1 VTDKAPPSNGKDRAA
16 TPPRAATARPAEKA
30 STAGTS
36 AAAKAQPPTAA
47 KVIKPG
53 LTKPAAATVPK
64 PPATP
69 RATTVGTAAK
79 SNPTGSATPQP
90 PRLAASSDKIARTPI
105 ARPANGKATT
115 SPAAPVRPPAASS
128 IPRAAAAKPTGRA
141 VLGAGEPYPPLSEGL
156 VDAAAAGK
164 ANKHLTP
171 RSPRTAL
178 EPDTVALPPS
188 RRSKRARHPFIVIG
202 NAIITLFILVAVVAA
217 FALVIGKQR
226 FDAPGPL
233 AEDKVVNIPRGSGIR
248 DISDVLMREGVIDQS
263 WVFLGGVLALK
274 AREDLKAGEYQFK
287 AHASLRDVVA
297 TIVDGRVVAHQLTIP
312 EGLTSEQIVAR
323 LLDDDVLTGNIKE
336 IPREGSLLPDTYN
349 FNRGVT
355 REQIIQR
362 MQQAQQRVLKEVW
375 DRHSPDLPMKTP
387 EQLVVLASLV
397 EKETGKPEER
407 TRVAAVFVNR
417 LKQKMRLQSDPTII
431 YGLVGGK
438 GTLGRAI
445 MKSEIEQ
452 PTPYNTYQI
461 DGLPPGPIANPGRAS
476 LEAAANPARTR
487 ELYFAADGTGGHAF
501 AETYEQHQKNVARLR
516 AMEAGDQR
524 DQAPAEAQPTQAAPA
539 PTAAAPQQRRTPAR
553 HNQNTQNQNSQT
565 AR

>member
-1 VTDKAPPSNGKDRAA
+1 V
-16 TPPRAATARPAEKA
+16 PPRAATARPAEKPGAAGA
-30 STAGTS
+30 SATP
-36 AAAKAQPPTAA
+36 KAPPPAPP
-47 KVIKPG
+47 KVVKPG
-53 LTKPAAATVPK
+53 LAKPATVPR
-64 PPATP
+64 PATAAP
-69 RATTVGTAAK
+69 AAK
-79 SNPTGSATPQP
+79 PNPATSTTPQP
-90 PRLAASSDKIARTPI
+90 PRLAAAGDKLAKTPV
-105 ARPANGKATT
+105 ARPANGKAPTPP
-115 SPAAPVRPPAASS
+115 PATVRPGAASA
-128 IPRAAAAKPTGRA
+128 PRPA
-141 VLGAGEPYPPLSEGL
+141 VARPAGKAVAGAGTAYPAVAEAL
-156 VDAAAAGK
+156 VDGAAAGK

-178 EPDTVALPPS
+178 EPDTVEVPPS
-188 RRSKRARHPFIVIG
+188 RRSKRARNPFVVIG

-217 FALVIGKQR
+217 FALVTGKQR

-233 AEDKVVNIPRGSGIR
+233 ADDKVVNIPRGSGIR
-248 DISDVLMREGVIDQS
+248 DISDVLMREGVIDQP
-263 WVFLGGVLALK
+263 WVFVGGVLALK
-274 AREDLKAGEYQFK
+274 ARDDLKAGEYQFK

-323 LLDDDVLTGNIKE
+323 LLDDDILSGNIKE

-355 REQIIQR
+355 REQMIQR
-362 MQQAQQRVLKEVW
+362 MQQSQQRVLKEIW
-375 DRHSPDLPMKTP
+375 DRHSPDLPIKTP
-387 EQLVVLASLV
+387 EQLVALASLV

-438 GTLGRAI
+438 GTLGRPI

-461 DGLPPGPIANPGRAS
+461 EGLPPGPIANPGRAS

-487 ELYFAADGTGGHAF
+487 ELYFVADGTGGHAF
-501 AETYEQHQKNVARLR
+501 AETYEQHQRNVARLR
-516 AMEAGDQR
+516 AMEAGDQK
-524 DQAPAEAQPTQAAPA
+524 DQAPAEAQPAPAPAAPA
-539 PTAAAPQQRRTPAR
+539 PAAQQRRPPAR

>member
-1 VTDKAPPSNGKDRAA
+1 MSGTG
-16 TPPRAATARPAEKA
+16 A
-30 STAGTS
+30 SKT
-36 AAAKAQPPTAA
+36 
-47 KVIKPG
+47 
-53 LTKPAAATVPK
+53 
-64 PPATP
+64 
-69 RATTVGTAAK
+69 
-79 SNPTGSATPQP
+79 
-90 PRLAASSDKIARTPI
+90 
-105 ARPANGKATT
+105 
-115 SPAAPVRPPAASS
+115 
-128 IPRAAAAKPTGRA
+128 
-141 VLGAGEPYPPLSEGL
+141 
-156 VDAAAAGK
+156 
-164 ANKHLTP
+164 NKHLTP

-178 EPDTVALPPS
+178 EPDTVDMPPS
-188 RRSKRARHPFIVIG
+188 RSKRARHPFVVIG
-202 NAIITLFILVAVVAA
+202 NAIITLFVLAAVVAA
-217 FALVIGKQR
+217 AALVLGKQR

-233 AEDKVVNIPRGSGIR
+233 AEDRVVNIPRGSGIR
-248 DISDVLMREGVIDQS
+248 DISDVLMREGVIDQP
-263 WVFLGGVLALK
+263 WVFVGGVLVLK

-297 TIVDGRVVAHQLTIP
+297 TIVEGRVAAHQLTVP

-355 REQIIQR
+355 REQMIQR
-362 MQQAQQRVLKEVW
+362 MQQSEQRVLKEVW
-375 DRHSPDLPMKTP
+375 DRHSPDLPIKTP

-417 LKQKMRLQSDPTII
+417 LKQRMRLQSDPTII

-438 GTLGRAI
+438 GTLGRPI
-445 MKSEIEQ
+445 MKSEIDQ

-487 ELYFAADGTGGHAF
+487 ELYFVADGTGGHAF

-516 AMEAGDQR
+516 AMEADQKGDQK
-524 DQAPAEAQPTQAAPA
+524 DQAPADAQAAAPP
-539 PTAAAPQQRRTPAR
+539 PTAAAPAAPAPQQRRAPAR
-553 HNQNTQNQNSQT
+553 HNQNTQT
-565 AR
+565 GH